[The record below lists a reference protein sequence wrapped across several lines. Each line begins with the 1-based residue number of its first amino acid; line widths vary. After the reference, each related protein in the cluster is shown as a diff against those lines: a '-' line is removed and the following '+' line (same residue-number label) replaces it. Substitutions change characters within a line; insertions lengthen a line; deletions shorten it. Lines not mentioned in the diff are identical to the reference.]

1 MFSDVLR
8 KLRKEKGLSQSA
20 LADILN
26 MSQQAIG
33 KWETNH
39 ATPDFDTLVQLA
51 DYFNVST
58 DYLLGNDKANS
69 ETNAIAAAIS
79 NNQHLKNLFQ
89 IANISTPNNINA
101 VTNLLHD
108 LNKIDIST
116 PQSGL
121 RKGFHR
127 VRSEPEPKQVCIED
141 FF

>member
-58 DYLLGNDKANS
+58 DANS
-69 ETNAIAAAIS
+69 RNSLRTIEEIALYS
-79 NNQHLKNLFQ
+79 LG
-89 IANISTPNNINA
+89 
-101 VTNLLHD
+101 V
-108 LNKIDIST
+108 
-116 PQSGL
+116 
-121 RKGFHR
+121 
-127 VRSEPEPKQVCIED
+127 
-141 FF
+141 

>member
-51 DYFNVST
+51 DYFN
-58 DYLLGNDKANS
+58 DNFGDWRKCYLRFG
-69 ETNAIAAAIS
+69 
-79 NNQHLKNLFQ
+79 H
-89 IANISTPNNINA
+89 
-101 VTNLLHD
+101 
-108 LNKIDIST
+108 
-116 PQSGL
+116 
-121 RKGFHR
+121 
-127 VRSEPEPKQVCIED
+127 
-141 FF
+141 

>member
-1 MFSDVLR
+1 MFSEILK
-8 KLRKEKGLSQSA
+8 KLRKERGVSQSS
-20 LADILN
+20 LAEYLQ

-33 KWETNH
+33 SWETNR
-39 ATPDFDTLVQLA
+39 ATPDLDTLVQLA

-58 DYLLGNDKANS
+58 DYLLGNDKTNS

-79 NNQHLKNLFQ
+79 NNQNLKNLFQ

-116 PQSGL
+116 QKSGL